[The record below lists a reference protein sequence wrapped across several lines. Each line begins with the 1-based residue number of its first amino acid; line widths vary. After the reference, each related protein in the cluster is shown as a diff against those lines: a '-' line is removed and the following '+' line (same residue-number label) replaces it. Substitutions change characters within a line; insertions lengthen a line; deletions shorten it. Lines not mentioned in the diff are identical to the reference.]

1 MASKGTG
8 GLTGRADPTLVAA
21 ATRAGMADTPPDLS
35 TQYGDLAKVWGGFFE
50 NTAKM
55 NKALRDKRDLINKN
69 LDEIF
74 EDWDELAANLKNEN
88 EFEEL
93 NKLIAEQR
101 QKFINNNG
109 FANNPEGLNKWNRKN
124 MQRLQALEIVDE
136 GINAYQTVIKSGE
149 FTEHG
154 QTTAELAMTN
164 NIIKYHKNENGAS
177 GRANASFQKNIT
189 EWSWGDEDKKEN
201 KFHIIPLKG
210 RSPLQTENPD
220 RYKQLLGKF
229 YDKEV
234 NAGKIKNGDV
244 IRFQDGNGDYAYIS
258 KIDNEYKIRRAKDY
272 KKHIKLKD
280 HEVQSSFVELYNNNI
295 NTAGSEGFNWNA
307 NYGGTLWTNIYSQ
320 MANSADPQLAHQ
332 TLITSNTLP
341 GSNNTS
347 SWVDKMSNPSIDN
360 FTPEVFT
367 VLNELIKNNGLGDML
382 EQIGNKNSTLE
393 IEDIFTNGNL
403 SKDYKTF
410 FSAITNPDDE
420 NYQNGGWKIGAGLFA
435 QTQVNSFKVDAENAQ
450 ATTTGDSDEWKT
462 KFNQTQVDLN
472 NLKKEFDKYKIQ
484 NPEVKTTTW
493 DTTTQD
499 GTYDWQADLGIS
511 FALTGEEIDDLATNI
526 ENRNDITINN
536 NTYTW
541 DGNSYVA
548 PNNEK
553 VKNLESLLLTIDEGA
568 GTLTNFSQFDNITDW
583 TAGTPPPPP
592 PTNVTKSATSALR
605 DKFDNKSETSVTA
618 FLEEL
623 KSTYTLPS
631 GIEVVQDNMGNWGL
645 RYNGKDYMF
654 LNQWSNAAATGLRAF
669 LKTAGI
675 DVGRQM

>member
-1 MASKGTG
+1 
-8 GLTGRADPTLVAA
+8 
-21 ATRAGMADTPPDLS
+21 
-35 TQYGDLAKVWGGFFE
+35 
-50 NTAKM
+50 
-55 NKALRDKRDLINKN
+55 
-69 LDEIF
+69 
-74 EDWDELAANLKNEN
+74 
-88 EFEEL
+88 
-93 NKLIAEQR
+93 
-101 QKFINNNG
+101 
-109 FANNPEGLNKWNRKN
+109 
-124 MQRLQALEIVDE
+124 
-136 GINAYQTVIKSGE
+136 
-149 FTEHG
+149 
-154 QTTAELAMTN
+154 
-164 NIIKYHKNENGAS
+164 
-177 GRANASFQKNIT
+177 
-189 EWSWGDEDKKEN
+189 
-201 KFHIIPLKG
+201 
-210 RSPLQTENPD
+210 
-220 RYKQLLGKF
+220 
-229 YDKEV
+229 
-234 NAGKIKNGDV
+234 
-244 IRFQDGNGDYAYIS
+244 
-258 KIDNEYKIRRAKDY
+258 
-272 KKHIKLKD
+272 
-280 HEVQSSFVELYNNNI
+280 
-295 NTAGSEGFNWNA
+295 
-307 NYGGTLWTNIYSQ
+307 

-403 SKDYKTF
+403 SKDYETF

-435 QTQVNSFKVDAENAQ
+435 QTQVNSFKADAENAQ

-472 NLKKEFDKYKIQ
+472 NLKKEFEKYKIQ